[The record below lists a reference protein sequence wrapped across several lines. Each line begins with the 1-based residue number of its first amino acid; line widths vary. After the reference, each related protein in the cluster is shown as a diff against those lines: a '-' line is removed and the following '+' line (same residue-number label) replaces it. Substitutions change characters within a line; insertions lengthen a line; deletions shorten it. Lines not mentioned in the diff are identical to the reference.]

1 MRSTISI
8 IVGFLVLF
16 SISIFIT
23 GQIDRTADTIM
34 LQLDKAEVLIAAEK
48 WDEAETIINSTYENW
63 LTAKNW
69 LAIVLNHSTLSNI
82 EISYKRLQQF
92 SLTKEKALSLAEL
105 NTLKIMLEDIPESEA
120 LRLNNI
126 L

>member
-1 MRSTISI
+1 MRSTILI
-8 IVGFLVLF
+8 IAGFLILF

-23 GQIDRTADTIM
+23 GQINQTADVIM
-34 LQLDKAEVLIAAEK
+34 GELDKAEVLIAAEQ
-48 WDEAETIINSTYENW
+48 WAEAEAIINSTYEKW
-63 LTAKNW
+63 FVARNW
-69 LAIVLNHSTLSNI
+69 LAIVLNHSTLNSI

-92 SLTKEKALSLAEL
+92 CLTKEKALSLAEL